1 MVQSSDKK
9 RYVVLRLCDIRN
21 KKKYSH
27 LPPFLLEAEI

>member
-21 KKKYSH
+21 KKKYS
-27 LPPFLLEAEI
+27 PFLLEAEI